1 MKAFDTYA
9 GLDAKLTKLLADN
22 LLVHTFDVKCY
33 PLTLTIR
40 PDKDPEAQMAMFSM
54 DDGACSADASLVFM
68 MSADRMQMRISGR
81 IYIDDALMTKIKGL
95 AKKLCTAFLFGYFA
109 TQFTANG
116 DDINYSG
123 NPDKDA
129 AASDDEEE
137 APSQSDDGGEFEGF
151 FDDEEDDIENGG
163 AEG

>member
-9 GLDAKLTKLLADN
+9 GIDAKLSQLLAAEM
-22 LLVHTFDVKCY
+22 LVHTFDTRRY

-40 PDKDPEAQMAMFSM
+40 PDKDPEAQMCMLAA
-54 DDGACSADASLVFM
+54 DDGACSADASLVFL

-95 AKKLCTAFLFGYFA
+95 AKKLCTAYLFGYFA
-109 TQFTANG
+109 ERFTANG

-129 AASDDEEE
+129 AASDDKEE
-137 APSQSDDGGEFEGF
+137 APSQPEEGGEFEGF
-151 FDDEEDDIENGG
+151 FDDEEGEDQE
-163 AEG
+163 